1 MVDYFIPITIIV
13 VILVFLILSG
23 IRMIKEYERVV
34 IFRLGRF
41 SSVKGPGMFWIIP
54 YFDKSVTV
62 DLRTKVIDIPRQ
74 EAITK
79 DNIPLIVNAAV
90 FYSVND
96 PAKAI
101 IRVESYAYA
110 VSQISQTTLR
120 SVIGQVDMDSLLAH
134 RDKINQKLL
143 SLLDEA
149 SDAWGVDV
157 SKVELKDVEL
167 PENMKRAFA
176 KQAESERERRSR
188 VILAEGE
195 LQAAEKL
202 AMAAELMSKT
212 PGGIT
217 LRLLQTIQEISTE
230 NSSTVIIPFPADLTG
245 SISKMMGGS
254 TQPQIIP
261 PSKETAAKQDYQP
274 AKSDD
279 RPAKS
284 DDQPIN

>member
-1 MVDYFIPITIIV
+1 MVDYIPIIIGSAI
-13 VILVFLILSG
+13 ILLLILFSG
-23 IRMIKEYERVV
+23 LRMVKEYERVV

-41 SSVKGPGMFWIIP
+41 EGIKGPGMFWIIP
-54 YFDKSVTV
+54 YFDKSVLV
-62 DLRTKVIDIPRQ
+62 DLRTKVIDVPRQ

-79 DNIPLIVNAAV
+79 DNIPVIVNAAV
-90 FYSVND
+90 FYSVSD
-96 PAKAI
+96 PAKAVI
-101 IRVESYAYA
+101 KVQNFQYA

-120 SVIGQVDMDSLLAH
+120 SVIGEVEMDTLLAH
-134 RDKINQKLL
+134 RDNINKKLL
-143 SLLDEA
+143 GLLDEA

-157 SKVELKDVEL
+157 SKVELKDLEL

-195 LQAAEKL
+195 LQAASKL
-202 AMAAELMSKT
+202 AQAAELMSRT

-230 NSSTVIIPFPADLTG
+230 NSSTVILPFPADLTG
-245 SISKMMGGS
+245 TITNLLGS

-261 PSKETAAKQDYQP
+261 PAKKELPKSDEQP
-274 AKSDD
+274 AKNID
-279 RPAKS
+279 
-284 DDQPIN
+284 

>member
-1 MVDYFIPITIIV
+1 MVNYMVSIIQWIIIIAVIIV
-13 VILVFLILSG
+13 IFIILSG
-23 IRMIKEYERVV
+23 IRLIKEYERVV

-41 SSVKGPGMFWIIP
+41 NAIKGPGIFWVIP
-54 YFDKSVTV
+54 YFDKSVLV

-79 DNIPLIVNAAV
+79 DNIPLLVNAAV
-90 FYSVND
+90 FYSVDD
-96 PAKAI
+96 PAKAV
-101 IRVESYAYA
+101 IRVESYHYA
-110 VSQISQTTLR
+110 VSQIAQTTLR
-120 SVIGQVDMDSLLAH
+120 SVIGSVDMDSLLAH
-134 RDKINQKLL
+134 RDDINTKLL

-149 SDAWGVDV
+149 SNAWGVDV

-202 AMAAELMSKT
+202 AEAARVMAT
-212 PGGIT
+212 TDGGLT

-245 SISKMMGGS
+245 SITKLMGGS
-254 TQPQIIP
+254 TEPQILP
-261 PSKETAAKQDYQP
+261 PAKETKSIPDEKP
-274 AKSDD
+274 AKGSE
-279 RPAKS
+279 
-284 DDQPIN
+284 